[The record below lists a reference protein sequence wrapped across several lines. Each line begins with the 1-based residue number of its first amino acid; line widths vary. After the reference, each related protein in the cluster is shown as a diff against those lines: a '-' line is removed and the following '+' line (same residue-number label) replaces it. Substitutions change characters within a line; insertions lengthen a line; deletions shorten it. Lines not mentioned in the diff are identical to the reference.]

1 MSFFF
6 CRAFITVRLKPW
18 AFISLCALF
27 EPRLGELALSI
38 ARLAC
43 C

>member
-6 CRAFITVRLKPW
+6 CRAFITVRLNPW

-27 EPRLGELALSI
+27 EPRLEGLALSI